1 MRIVRAKFGYQQEFT
16 EAQKQE
22 INTAILFDSDR
33 RHWEVIPDKEGLWAW
48 GYWYAEVT
56 VDLDKLPIY
65 VMGREFAVTEH
76 CNYFHKSLSVPVS
89 REATVVNQKVN
100 VAVPGFGLM
109 AIRQVDCRYD
119 LCTDELR
126 RMLDDGWQILAIC
139 PQPDQRRP
147 DYVLGKPAEK
157 ELE

>member
-1 MRIVRAKFGYQQEFT
+1 MRIVRAKFGYQREFT

-22 INTAILFDSDR
+22 INAAILFDSDR
-33 RHWEVIPDKEGLWAW
+33 NQWEAIPEKEGLWTW
-48 GYWYAEVT
+48 VRWYTEVT
-56 VDLDKLPIY
+56 VYLDKLPLY
-65 VMGREFAVTEH
+65 VMSSHFQVVEH
-76 CNYFHKSLSVPVS
+76 CVHFQSELTVPVP

-126 RMLDDGWQILAIC
+126 RALDDGWQILAIC

-147 DYVLGKPAEK
+147 DYILGKPAEK